1 MIILV
6 LFICKVIQSNNAVP
20 EFLPVSQTKAQIGLQ
35 ELRFYRFMLYN
46 IAKIMLHDSL
56 SEIGLK
62 QNSENSIMEFTGF
75 DRFIIGRK
83 VTAVK
88 DAINCSY
95 QESRILRWFQLRLKL
110 KQSVYLN
117 KSAAV
122 TWFDYMFRDGDSEQ
136 LML

>member
-95 QESRILRWFQLRLKL
+95 QESRILR
-110 KQSVYLN
+110 
-117 KSAAV
+117 
-122 TWFDYMFRDGDSEQ
+122 
-136 LML
+136 

>member
-6 LFICKVIQSNNAVP
+6 LFVCKVIQSNNSVP
-20 EFLPVSQTKAQIGLQ
+20 EFSPVSQTKARIGIV
-35 ELRFYRFMLYN
+35 ETGFHRFMF
-46 IAKIMLHDSL
+46 HDNL
-56 SEIGLK
+56 SEMGLE

-95 QESRILRWFQLRLKL
+95 QESRILR
-110 KQSVYLN
+110 
-117 KSAAV
+117 
-122 TWFDYMFRDGDSEQ
+122 
-136 LML
+136 